1 MTRVKKG
8 TNALKTRKNVLK
20 QVKGYRFG
28 RSTKERQAYEAIAH
42 AGAYAFAHRR
52 DKKGDMRRL
61 WNVRVN
67 AAVRALGN
75 AAIPSYSKLMGALKK
90 KNILLNRKML
100 SELAATEPKVFQ
112 KVVEAAM

>member
-8 TNALKTRKNVLK
+8 LNALKTRRNVLK

-28 RSTKERQAYEAIAH
+28 RGTKERQAYEAISH

-61 WNVRVN
+61 WNVRLN
-67 AAVRALGN
+67 AALRPEGLN
-75 AAIPSYSKLMGALKK
+75 YSTFIGALKK
-90 KNILLNRKML
+90 KNINLDRKV
-100 SELAATEPKVFQ
+100 LADLATNNPDSFK
-112 KVVEAAM
+112 KIIAAVK